1 MVGLRLLEK
10 LIRLDQSQKFK
21 ACVYRA
27 MRKPLMR
34 LIDYLRNIDL
44 DIKNINSISMWI
56 EDIFTKNYDLKRIIL
71 SNFHQIYDFKLQVDK
86 SFCHDLFLFEANDT
100 DSKKIYNSIFLFS
113 RIAFFFERNIKP
125 QKKNYNFKRMYYSF
139 YSGSIFSKLKENKS
153 YNIDGKESVAAKIK
167 VKIKEKIA
175 TIDVEVFLDDFYLV
189 IVHKEDAIEW
199 AKILFLGKHKYIR
212 MKLTDEACIQ
222 INTIIDKK
230 TSYILFDNHT
240 RAKHVYAIMKSKKKS
255 AIMRELTVFSENVE
269 ALQGLLKRH
278 GSTDSFDILTRNFNH
293 NQYIKASQNKEVL
306 SVGKE
311 FQKPKHSNPSET
323 STQIIDSSNSS
334 EPSPKPPIK
343 NKSNTDSNYNPLH
356 RESRISKFI
365 VPSIS
370 GLQDSKNKGF
380 KGRFQ
385 DDQTISANMQSIGDP
400 NRKSKIDHTQTK
412 SKKKNSTF
420 SKSNSS
426 PFKNIFKK

>member
-1 MVGLRLLEK
+1 LSSRRNQGLFNIFYKYLLKHSDSLQAILEYIFLETFTKRKITIMVGLRLLEK

-21 ACVYRA
+21 AHVYKSL
-27 MRKPLMR
+27 RKPLMR

-56 EDIFTKNYDLKRIIL
+56 EDIFTKNYDLKRIIQT
-71 SNFHQIYDFKLQVDK
+71 NFHQIYDFRLQLDK
-86 SFCHDLFLFEANDT
+86 TFNHDLFLYEANDT
-100 DSKKIYNSIFLFS
+100 ENKKIYNSIFLFS
-113 RIAFFFERNIKP
+113 RVAFFFERNIKP
-125 QKKNYNFKRMYYSF
+125 QKRNYNFKRMYYNF

-167 VKIKEKIA
+167 VKIQEKIA
-175 TIDVEVFLDDFYLV
+175 TIDVEVFLDDYYLV

-230 TSYILFDNHT
+230 TSYILFDTHT

-255 AIMRELTVFSENVE
+255 SIMRELTVFSENVE

-293 NQYIKASQNKEVL
+293 NQYIKSSNPKPL
-306 SVGKE
+306 PPTLGTD
-311 FQKPKHSNPSET
+311 FPKHS
-323 STQIIDSSNSS
+323 
-334 EPSPKPPIK
+334 
-343 NKSNTDSNYNPLH
+343 KSNKNQDHSD
-356 RESRISKFI
+356 
-365 VPSIS
+365 
-370 GLQDSKNKGF
+370 LQ
-380 KGRFQ
+380 R
-385 DDQTISANMQSIGDP
+385 
-400 NRKSKIDHTQTK
+400 
-412 SKKKNSTF
+412 
-420 SKSNSS
+420 
-426 PFKNIFKK
+426 

>member
-10 LIRLDQSQKFK
+10 LIRLDQSQRFK
-21 ACVYRA
+21 ACVYKR

-71 SNFHQIYDFKLQVDK
+71 SNFHQIYDFRLVVDK
-86 SFCHDLFLFEANDT
+86 IFCHDLFLFEANDT
-100 DSKKIYNSIFLFS
+100 ESKKIYNSIFLFS

-167 VKIKEKIA
+167 VKIQEKIA

-230 TSYILFDNHT
+230 TSYILFNNHT

-293 NQYIKASQNKEVL
+293 NQYIKASQNKETV
-306 SVGKE
+306 SMGRE
-311 FQKPKHSNPSET
+311 FSNPKHANPSEN
-323 STQIIDSSNSS
+323 STQIVDSSNSS
-334 EPSPKPPIK
+334 TEQKPKIK
-343 NKSNTDSNYNPLH
+343 NRSSQDLNYNPLH
-356 RESRISKFI
+356 RESKISKFI

-370 GLQDSKNKGF
+370 NLGDKNKGM

-385 DDQTISANMQSIGDP
+385 DDQTISANIQSIGDP
-400 NRKSKIDHTQTK
+400 NRKSKVDNSMK
-412 SKKKNSTF
+412 SRKKDSTF
-420 SKSNSS
+420 SKNNSS
-426 PFKNIFKK
+426 PFRNIFKK